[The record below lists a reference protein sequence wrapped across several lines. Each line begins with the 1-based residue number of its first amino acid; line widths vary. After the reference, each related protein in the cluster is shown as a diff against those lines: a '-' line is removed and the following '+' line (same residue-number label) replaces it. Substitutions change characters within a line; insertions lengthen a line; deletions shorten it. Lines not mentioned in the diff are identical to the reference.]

1 MSELCLILYAV
12 FTLAV
17 CTALIMLNFCHKA
30 WPVRGVSNSTCNP
43 LQVDLPS
50 WVNFP
55 DYERVGWVNSII
67 GV

>member
-1 MSELCLILYAV
+1 MKCESLFV
-12 FTLAV
+12 TLSAAFEQQTEHSHQACFV
-17 CTALIMLNFCHKA
+17 
-30 WPVRGVSNSTCNP
+30 

-67 GV
+67 GEMRTPHGL